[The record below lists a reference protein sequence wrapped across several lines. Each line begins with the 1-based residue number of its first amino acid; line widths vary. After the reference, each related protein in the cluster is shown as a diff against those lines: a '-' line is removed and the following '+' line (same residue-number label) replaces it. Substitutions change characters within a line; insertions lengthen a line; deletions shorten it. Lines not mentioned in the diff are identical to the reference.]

1 MKNFVVG
8 LSFAAGVAVSLWAG
22 YGYAAECAPGAFTEA
37 KVVETLA
44 VMARANGVKV
54 SVYEGASFKAML
66 DKINHEG
73 GSDVADLVGDKIL
86 IGEDEAHGGAYF
98 ALLDHGCSVRLMV
111 LPLPAARAL
120 IEAAIGKGA

>member
-22 YGYAAECAPGAFTEA
+22 YGYAAECAPGAVTEA

-66 DKINHEG
+66 DKINREDHPELP
-73 GSDVADLVGDKIL
+73 DLVGDKIL
-86 IGEDEAHGGAYF
+86 IGEDEATGQAYF
-98 ALLDHGCSVRLMV
+98 ALLNQGCSVRMPV
-111 LPLPAARAL
+111 IPMAVARQL
-120 IEAAIGKGA
+120 IDAAIGKGA